1 MIKTLPPDHLGVGDR
16 SGSVR
21 IDDEYEP
28 VKNFDW
34 AHEFTLTDEQ
44 ADDIANPKWLYENL
58 IIQGHVIVI
67 PAPPNGG
74 KTTILFHIACML
86 SIEGYEVVYVNADIS
101 GGDAK
106 PMVKQANS
114 AGVQLLLPDMSG
126 RSMDEVVKQLA
137 LMNGSGA
144 NFEGVVAFFDTLKK
158 MTDVVSKQ
166 KAKELYKLFRSLSAK
181 GMTIVL
187 LAHTNKY
194 TDDDGKPIFEGT
206 ADLRSDVDEMIYFEP
221 TKNNDGSMTVTTLPD
236 KVRGAFKPITFLI
249 DADRSVSLAD
259 AVIDTLAIN
268 KLNKGVANDKPV
280 IEIIDEAIDAGIH
293 SRKDIIEYV
302 HSQGIGTRA
311 IRRVLIA
318 YTYPITRE
326 QAEGYEPLRK
336 TGKYWLAERGI
347 AKELRLRKAPDA

>member
-1 MIKTLPPDHLGVGDR
+1 MNDDR
-16 SGSVR
+16 TTSWL
-21 IDDEYEP
+21 DAKNETKP
-28 VKNFDW
+28 VVTNFDW

-44 ADDIANPKWLYENL
+44 ADEIAHPEWLYENL

-74 KTTILFHIACML
+74 KTTILFHIACEL
-86 SIEGYEVVYVNADIS
+86 SRQGYEVVYVNADIS

-114 AGVQLLLPDMSG
+114 AGVALLLPDMSG

-144 NFEGVVAFFDTLKK
+144 NFDGVIAFFDTLKK
-158 MTDVVSKQ
+158 MTDVVTKQ

-194 TDDDGKPIFEGT
+194 TDDEGKPIFEGT

-221 TKNNDGSMTVTTLPD
+221 VKNADGSLTVTTLPD

-249 DADRSVSLAD
+249 DPDRNVTQADDV
-259 AVIDTLAIN
+259 VDTIAIN
-268 KLNKGVANDKPV
+268 KLQKEIANDTPV
-280 IEIIDEAIDAGIH
+280 IEIIDEAIDAGNV
-293 SRKDIIEYV
+293 SRKDIIDYV
-302 HSQGIGTRA
+302 QGQGIGVRT
-311 IRRVLIA
+311 IRRVLQA
-318 YTYPITRE
+318 YTYAITRE
-326 QAEGYEPLRK
+326 QAEGYEPPRK
-336 TGKYWLAERGI
+336 PGKYWLAKRGM
-347 AKELRLRKAPDA
+347 AKELRFRKAPNV